1 MTEIGTCWGLAS
13 KTGGL
18 EVQMQLCLAGC
29 QSVALIPL
37 FGLWVE
43 DLLPVFGIL
52 HGTDTTEHYGEPGL
66 GERL

>member
-1 MTEIGTCWGLAS
+1 
-13 KTGGL
+13 
-18 EVQMQLCLAGC
+18 MQLCLAGC
-29 QSVALIPL
+29 QWVALIPL
-37 FGLWVE
+37 FCLWVE